1 MKLSKKIISLITFM
15 LCLCPLTVKAASYY
29 GVVNGVDVRIR
40 TAPGNGD
47 TIKYVSTGTTFDMPT
62 KDKSAGTSNCSS
74 GWYQVYYSGS
84 SVGYICADYF
94 IAYEKAPSQENATPS
109 GECQT
114 AMKNAGFPSAYW
126 SGLCSLKAQHP
137 NWNFIAVKDANG
149 SAVDFNKSVV
159 SENCRNRITTSAQAS
174 YKTSNCSGGLDS
186 GYTFASSE
194 AISYYMNPTNF
205 FNEKNIFMFEGHQVN
220 NNISSDAYKRAATYI
235 FNNNYFIRQIPNVP
249 NYIQTASAQTG
260 ISQTAIAARVY
271 QELGS
276 ANLGYT
282 YSYDNSALYSVVSG
296 NFTSRTGEYYNPAS
310 RSFEYNSAYRS
321 VDNYYNFFNV
331 AAYDGS
337 GVTEQ
342 ALAYAYNHGWGGS
355 GNKDQDR
362 QTAMTGGAN
371 FLKDSYVNA
380 GQNTIYFQ
388 KFNVYPTTLSSRYLH
403 QYMTNIQAPVSEST
417 ILYNAYKNAGLL
429 NSSFNF
435 YIPVYN
441 GLSGGGTVVSDNGGS
456 SSGSNSSS
464 SSSQASAQTVV
475 SNAGLRYD
483 SGFLGNINPGTN
495 IEDIRSS
502 ISSAGGNVSITDAN
516 GNGVNGNIA
525 TGYRVTVNGETLVAV
540 IYGDAS
546 GDGEI
551 NALDLLKIQKQ
562 ILGTAQLNGVHAAAA
577 DASRD
582 GQINALDL
590 LKVQKKILGSGDI
603 SQN

>member
-1 MKLSKKIISLITFM
+1 MKLSKKISALILFM
-15 LCLCPLTVKAASYY
+15 ICLCPLTVKASSYY

-40 TAPGNGD
+40 KSPGYGD
-47 TIKYVSTGTTFDMPT
+47 TITYVSTGTTFDMPT
-62 KDKSAGTSNCSS
+62 KDKSAGTDNCSS

-84 SVGYICADYF
+84 NVGYICADYF
-94 IAYEKAPSQENATPS
+94 IAYEKASSQDNATPS
-109 GECQT
+109 GSCQT
-114 AMKNAGFPSAYW
+114 EMKNAGFPSAYW
-126 SGLCSLKAQHP
+126 SGLCSLKAQHS
-137 NWNFIAVKDANG
+137 NWKFVAVKDANG

-159 SENCRNRITTSAQAS
+159 SENCRNTITTSAQAS
-174 YKTSNCSGGLDS
+174 YKTTGCSGGLDS
-186 GYTFASSE
+186 GYTYASSE

-220 NNISSDAYKRAATYI
+220 NSISSDAYKNAATKI

-260 ISQTAIAARVY
+260 VSQTAIAARVY

-310 RSFEYNSAYRS
+310 RSFEYNSAYKS

-337 GVTEQ
+337 GVTEH

-362 QTAMTGGAN
+362 QTAMTGGAA
-371 FLKDSYVNA
+371 FLRDYYVNA

-403 QYMTNIQAPVSEST
+403 QYMTNIQAPVSESS
-417 ILYNAYKNAGLL
+417 ILYNAYKSAGML
-429 NSSFNF
+429 NSAFTF

-441 GLSGGGTVVSDNGGS
+441 GLSGGGTVINDN
-456 SSGSNSSS
+456 NSSS
-464 SSSQASAQTVV
+464 SNNNSSNSNTKPSAQTIV
-475 SNAGLRYD
+475 SNAGLKYD
-483 SGFLGNINPGTN
+483 SGILASINPGTN

-502 ISSAGGNVSITDAN
+502 LTSAGGDVSITDAS
-516 GNGVNGNIA
+516 GNGVNGNIG
-525 TGYRVTVNGETLVAV
+525 TGYRVTINGETLVAV
-540 IYGDAS
+540 IFGDAS

-551 NALDLLKIQKQ
+551 NALDLLKIQKH
-562 ILGTAQLNGVHAAAA
+562 ILGNVQLNGVQAQAA
-577 DASRD
+577 DASHD

>member
-1 MKLSKKIISLITFM
+1 MKLSQKIVSLILFM
-15 LCLCPLTVKAASYY
+15 VCLCPLTVKAASYY

-40 TAPGNGD
+40 KSPGYGD
-47 TIKYVSTGTTFDMPT
+47 TITYVSTGTTFDMPT
-62 KDKSAGTSNCSS
+62 KDKSAGTDNCSS

-84 SVGYICADYF
+84 NVGYICADYF
-94 IAYEKAPSQENATPS
+94 IAYENSSSQDNATPS
-109 GECQT
+109 GSCQT
-114 AMKNAGFPSAYW
+114 EMKNAGFPSAYW
-126 SGLCSLKAQHP
+126 SGLCNLKAQHP
-137 NWNFIAVKDANG
+137 NWKFVAVKDSNG
-149 SAVDFNKSVV
+149 SAVDFNKSVM

-220 NNISSDAYKRAATYI
+220 NGISSEDYKRAATNI

-249 NYIQTASAQTG
+249 NYIQNASAATG
-260 ISQTAIAARVY
+260 VSQTAIAARVY

-282 YSYDNSALYSVVSG
+282 YAYDNSSLYSVVSG
-296 NFTSRTGEYYNPAS
+296 NFTSRTGEYYDPNS
-310 RSFEYNSAYRS
+310 RSFVYNSAYRS

-362 QTAMTGGAN
+362 QTAMTGGAA
-371 FLKDSYVNA
+371 FLRDSYVNA

-388 KFNVYPTTLSSRYLH
+388 KFNVYPTTISSRYLH
-403 QYMTNIQAPVSEST
+403 QYMTNIQAPVSESS
-417 ILYNAYKNAGLL
+417 ILYNAYKSAGLL
-429 NSSFNF
+429 NSSFTF

-441 GLSGGGTVVSDNGGS
+441 GLSGGGTVINDGG
-456 SSGSNSSS
+456 SSGSNSGSS
-464 SSSQASAQTVV
+464 SNKPSAQTIVN
-475 SNAGLRYD
+475 NAGLKYD
-483 SGFLGNINPGTN
+483 NGLVANLNPGTSVDSIKN
-495 IEDIRSS
+495 S
-502 ISSAGGNVSITDAN
+502 ISGAGGSVYVTDAN
-516 GNGVNGNIA
+516 GNEVNGNIG
-525 TGYRVTVNGETLVAV
+525 TGYRIVVNGEVLLAV

-551 NALDLLKIQKQ
+551 NALDLLKIQKN
-562 ILGTAQLNGVHAAAA
+562 ILGTVQLNGVHAHAA
-577 DASRD
+577 DVSHD

-603 SQN
+603 TQN